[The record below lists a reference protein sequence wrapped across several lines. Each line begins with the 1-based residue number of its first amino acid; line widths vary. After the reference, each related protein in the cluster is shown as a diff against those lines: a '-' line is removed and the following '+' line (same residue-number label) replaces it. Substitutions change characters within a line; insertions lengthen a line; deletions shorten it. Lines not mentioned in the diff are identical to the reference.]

1 MPPGAGT
8 ARGVAKAE
16 RGRAATPRDIPALDP
31 RERRIRLRLRDDFE
45 HYAAICLKIAAKDG
59 ALVPLRLNRAQR
71 AIHAAIERELAEAGK
86 VRALILKGRQQGAST
101 YVEGANFGGFPFIP
115 VPETAV

>member
-1 MPPGAGT
+1 MDRT
-8 ARGVAKAE
+8 AQN
-16 RGRAATPRDIPALDP
+16 RAATPRAHVALDP

-45 HYAAICLKIAAKDG
+45 HYAVKCLKIVAKDG

-71 AIHAAIERELAEAGK
+71 AMHAAIERQLAETGK

-101 YVEGANFGGFPFIP
+101 YVEGVNFGGFPFIP

>member
-1 MPPGAGT
+1 M
-8 ARGVAKAE
+8 AKAK
-16 RGRAATPRDIPALDP
+16 RGRVATPRDIPDLDP

-45 HYAAICLKIAAKDG
+45 HYAATCLKIAAKDG
-59 ALVPLRLNRAQR
+59 TLVPLRLNRAQR
-71 AIHAAIERELAEAGK
+71 AMHAAIERQLNETGK

-101 YVEGANFGGFPFIP
+101 YVEAANFGGFPFIP